1 MGKTPF
7 KLKGWSPFT
16 KTSPAK
22 TEGHGAAEDHTH
34 PEPETKT
41 TTSET
46 VPSDQEI
53 QDYYDTGANK
63 KKVEAYHRKMDA
75 DAIAAAANPK
85 NQ

>member
-16 KTSPAK
+16 KKSPAK
-22 TEGHGAAEDHTH
+22 MPGHGGTEGHTH
-34 PEPETKT
+34 PEEKT

-46 VPSDQEI
+46 IPSDQEI

-63 KKVEAYHRKMDA
+63 KKVEAYHRQLDA
-75 DAIAAAANPK
+75 DAIAAATKPD
-85 NQ
+85 QR